1 MPTFALDKSLFEND
15 EMTVIDILCNT
26 KLTPS
31 KGEARRLIQ
40 QGGVSV
46 DDEKVTEVSASV
58 KLNQFEKGHI
68 IVKKG
73 KKVFLKVTI
82 A

>member
-1 MPTFALDKSLFEND
+1 
-15 EMTVIDILCNT
+15 MTVIDLLCNT

-31 KGEARRLIQ
+31 KGEARRLVQ

-46 DDEKVTEVSASV
+46 DDVKKTDIADAVSV
-58 KLNQFEKGHI
+58 EDFEKGHI

-73 KKVFLKVTI
+73 KKVFLKVTLC
-82 A
+82 

>member
-1 MPTFALDKSLFEND
+1 MPTFSLSKDLFAD
-15 EMTVIDILCNT
+15 GKMTVIDLLCNT

-31 KGEARRLIQ
+31 KGEARRLVQ

-46 DDEKVTEVSASV
+46 DNVKKTDIADFVTVED
-58 KLNQFEKGHI
+58 FEKGNI

-73 KKVFLKVTI
+73 KKVFLKVTLD
-82 A
+82 